1 MIWLF
6 THHLPPLPTTHKKTE
21 KERQLAD
28 GRRGRARSRIIGLYE
43 KALSSK
49 NRFILSEVEDCM
61 EWGGVMYCLVLDR
74 DMQAGSAIPHIQ
86 T

>member
-1 MIWLF
+1 M
-6 THHLPPLPTTHKKTE
+6 E
-21 KERQLAD
+21 EGG
-28 GRRGRARSRIIGLYE
+28 GRGAESIDRK

-49 NRFILSEVEDCM
+49 NHFILSEVEDCM

-86 T
+86 TLSIFNYSIF